1 MSPADRARN
10 GVPPPPAPDA
20 DAETLRIDRALRGIS
35 SLDRN
40 IFLVS
45 RLDNMPYDEIAWH
58 TGLSVKQVERRVLKA
73 MLRMRRVQG
82 GERPRWW
89 WRLF

>member
-20 DAETLRIDRALRGIS
+20 DVETLRIDRALRRMR

-40 IFLVS
+40 IFLIS
-45 RLDNMPYDEIAWH
+45 RLDGMPYDEIARR
-58 TGLSVKQVERRVLKA
+58 TGLSVAQVRKRVLKT
-73 MLRMRRVQG
+73 MLRLRRVQD
-82 GERPRWW
+82 GERARWS